1 MNVLDL
7 HAKTVQLVKT
17 FPEVTNVIVN
27 PDLQAKTAEKVNITK
42 MVLYCSRTLCYEPLL
57 LSHYYHHYNNS
68 NYYYYYSRFY

>member
-27 PDLQAKTAEKVNITK
+27 LDLQAKTAEKVNIAK
-42 MVLYCSRTLCYEPLL
+42 MVLYCSRTLCYEL
-57 LSHYYHHYNNS
+57 
-68 NYYYYYSRFY
+68 

>member
-42 MVLYCSRTLCYEPLL
+42 MVLYCSRTIC
-57 LSHYYHHYNNS
+57 SIFF
-68 NYYYYYSRFY
+68 RFLVTQIILTLQPQQ